1 MRRKLLY
8 FIALVAFG
16 AAAHVVIRRGFDQ
29 QLFLESLSEIR
40 PVWIVA
46 SVIAVFVSYL
56 FRAIRWRRLL
66 IPLKSVELAPLV
78 SGTILGFASIYAV
91 GRAGEV
97 VRPLWAARWTGIP
110 LTGSVA
116 SIVVERVFD
125 TLMILLLLAIGLGT
139 TDVPGA
145 AAGAAALLSRAAWLL
160 LFFSIAVLAVFAFSH
175 WNVVRIKAWIPF
187 ESVRNVFET
196 FARGAGPLAHP
207 RSTSSILGHSI
218 MVWTVVALQFWLM
231 LVGLNLNLPPG
242 TVCLIL
248 AVSALGSLAQIPG
261 IGGGLQAGFVFSTTT
276 FAGVPTETA
285 VAAALLAWLIMYVPT
300 LAAGAIYMMWKGIT
314 TKDLIGNGDVRE
326 SGLKVEH
333 AGSEARG

>member
-16 AAAHVVIRRGFDQ
+16 AAAHLVIRRGFDQ

-40 PVWIVA
+40 PGWIGA
-46 SVIAVFVSYL
+46 SAIGVFVSYV

-66 IPLKSVELAPLV
+66 IPLKSVELAPLI
-78 SGTILGFASIYAV
+78 SGTILGFSAIYAL
-91 GRAGEV
+91 GRAGEL
-97 VRPLWAARWTGIP
+97 VRPLWASRRAGIP
-110 LTGSVA
+110 VTGSVA

-145 AAGAAALLSRAAWLL
+145 AANAVALLSRAAWLL
-160 LFFSIAVLAVFAFSH
+160 LFASVGALAVFAFSH
-175 WNVVRIKAWIPF
+175 RNVVRIKQWIPF
-187 ESVRNVFET
+187 ESIRNVFET
-196 FARGAGPLAHP
+196 FTRGAGPLAHP
-207 RSTSSILGHSI
+207 RSMSSILGHSI
-218 MVWTVVALQFWLM
+218 MVWTAVALQFWLM
-231 LVGLNLNLPPG
+231 LVGLNLNVPAG

-248 AVSALGSLAQIPG
+248 AVSSLGSLAQIPG

-285 VAAALLAWLIMYVPT
+285 VAAALLAWLIMYIPT
-300 LAAGAIYMMWKGIT
+300 LAAGAVYMMWKGIS
-314 TKDLIGNGDVRE
+314 TKDLVGNGGAQLRIE
-326 SGLKVEH
+326 Q
-333 AGSEARG
+333 AGSDAHG